1 MTLGISPNHSI
12 SGHRSGKLMA
22 IALEAK
28 GDVRGEVKEAE
39 EALGILGV
47 EYGFFN
53 RCRCKKQTGRLG
65 GVVAFIIF
73 FPKRI
78 CEGPGGESVFE
89 RGVFIS
95 AAANKDE
102 IFGSRRAQVFGGGG
116 EV

>member
-22 IALEAK
+22 IALKAK
-28 GDVRGEVKEAE
+28 GDVRGELREAK

-53 RCRCKKQTGRLG
+53 RRRCKKQTGRLG
-65 GVVAFIIF
+65 GVVAFIVF
-73 FPKRI
+73 FPQRI